1 MSSTWRND
9 GFTLLELLIAL
20 VLLTLLAGTLYGSYF
35 SITAGREAATAGM
48 ERRRELA
55 TTLDLLRREL
65 AATYYRREYRAPD
78 DKTPNRFR
86 FVVEDRDRFGKS
98 ASTLEF
104 TCLAP
109 PRDDGAAASD
119 QLAVRYQPEERDGRL
134 WLARQARD
142 LYFTGD
148 PVRYP
153 QMDEVAGF
161 LVECFDGGKWVRS
174 WDTAINM
181 GLPKRVR
188 VTISVREGERTVDYS
203 TTAAIRV
210 QP

>member
-1 MSSTWRND
+1 LSSIRRPD

-20 VLLTLLAGTLYGSYF
+20 ALLTLLAGTLYGTYF
-35 SITAGREAATAGM
+35 SLTAGREAATAGM

-65 AATYYRREYRAPD
+65 SAAYYRRELKAAD
-78 DKTPNRFR
+78 DKEPNRYR
-86 FVVEDRDRFGKS
+86 FVVEDRDRFGKP
-98 ASTLEF
+98 ASILEF

-119 QLAVRYQPEERDGRL
+119 QVAVRYEPEEKDGRL

-142 LYFTGD
+142 LYFTGE

-153 QMDEVAGF
+153 QMDELVGF
-161 LVECFDGGKWVRS
+161 LVECFDGSKWVRT
-174 WDTAINM
+174 WDAATQGM
-181 GLPKRVR
+181 PRQVR
-188 VTISVREGERTVDYS
+188 VTITVQEGEGTVDYA
-203 TTAAIRV
+203 TIATLQV
-210 QP
+210 KL

>member
-1 MSSTWRND
+1 LSSIRRPD

-20 VLLTLLAGTLYGSYF
+20 ALLTLLAGTLYGTYF
-35 SITAGREAATAGM
+35 SLTAGRETATAGM

-65 AATYYRREYRAPD
+65 SAAYYRRELKGAD
-78 DKTPNRFR
+78 DKEPNRFR
-86 FVVEDRDRFGKS
+86 FVVEDRDRFGKP
-98 ASTLEF
+98 ASILEF

-119 QLAVRYQPEERDGRL
+119 QVAVRYEPVEKDGRL

-142 LYFTGD
+142 LYFTGE

-153 QMDEVAGF
+153 QMDELVGF
-161 LVECFDGGKWVRS
+161 LVECFDGSKWVKT
-174 WDTAINM
+174 WDAATQGM
-181 GLPKRVR
+181 PRQVR
-188 VTISVREGERTVDYS
+188 VTITVQEGEGTVDYA
-203 TTAAIRV
+203 TIATLQV
-210 QP
+210 KL